1 MFDGLRKRLAEAIKS
16 FSSKEEIEEKQSEKK
31 EIEKD
36 VENQQKKQEI
46 KLSFSTKA
54 KKLLLN
60 EVKLSESDINK
71 FADSLV
77 SSMIQADIS
86 YEAAEEFVNKLKKE
100 LLNTP
105 IDSKNFQVDLSKKV
119 KEALLSMIPKESLN
133 FYGFIEDKIK
143 SENVPVK
150 LFFIGPNGTGKT
162 TTIAKIAYQLSKRGI
177 DSVFSAS
184 DTFRAAAI
192 EQAEHHANALHIPI
206 IKSTYGADPA
216 SIAYDAI
223 AYAKAHKIKTV
234 LIDSAGRQE
243 TNKNLVS
250 ELQKMERVIKPDLT
264 IYVGESTS
272 GNTIIEQVSKFS
284 KFIKI
289 DGIILTKLDCD
300 AKGGSAISVA
310 FSTKIPILFFGV
322 GEAYDDIIPYSP
334 NIVINAIIP

>member
-133 FYGFIEDKIK
+133 FY
-143 SENVPVK
+143 
-150 LFFIGPNGTGKT
+150 
-162 TTIAKIAYQLSKRGI
+162 
-177 DSVFSAS
+177 
-184 DTFRAAAI
+184 
-192 EQAEHHANALHIPI
+192 
-206 IKSTYGADPA
+206 
-216 SIAYDAI
+216 
-223 AYAKAHKIKTV
+223 
-234 LIDSAGRQE
+234 
-243 TNKNLVS
+243 
-250 ELQKMERVIKPDLT
+250 
-264 IYVGESTS
+264 
-272 GNTIIEQVSKFS
+272 
-284 KFIKI
+284 
-289 DGIILTKLDCD
+289 
-300 AKGGSAISVA
+300 
-310 FSTKIPILFFGV
+310 
-322 GEAYDDIIPYSP
+322 
-334 NIVINAIIP
+334 